1 MALDRMVTSTWA
13 PSGSEDLRV
22 RILVVEHD
30 EFVRETMR
38 MMLNTINSDSADL
51 QAELGIPALN
61 LSVELTGSGEVAW
74 DLMRAKRFD
83 IALIDLNL
91 PGVSGQDL
99 SWCVKQGS
107 VEAHDDEQL
116 STSHKVA
123 SHETILFACT
133 TDDKKHSAAL
143 AAYGLHDLLYKPV
156 SVMDLRHVLHK
167 WLPRTGVSAVQ
178 QLPQLEQPASLQR
191 NRSGVFAGRVLL
203 VEDDAITRF
212 ASELVFQELGLRV
225 DTAEDAHSAMAN
237 LAKHDYDLL
246 LLVRARER
254 AASASRPHDLRRLQ
268 RRHAG
273 AGACSCC
280 CGCCGYCGCCS
291 HLRTCRWR
299 ACRCSRTRRC
309 LRCVRSTGCCCRH
322 RRERRHRVRA
332 RNGRSVSSERQQM
345 RPHVNKVRP
354 LCIQLFCRS
363 HWHYRGC

>member
-1 MALDRMVTSTWA
+1 MLASTWA

-107 VEAHDDEQL
+107 VEAHDDQ
-116 STSHKVA
+116 
-123 SHETILFACT
+123 
-133 TDDKKHSAAL
+133 HSAAL

-225 DTAEDAHSAMAN
+225 DTAEDAQSAMAN
-237 LAKHDYDLL
+237 MAKHDYDLL
-246 LLVRARER
+246 LLVRPR
-254 AASASRPHDLRRLQ
+254 ASGISRPI
-268 RRHAG
+268 
-273 AGACSCC
+273 
-280 CGCCGYCGCCS
+280 
-291 HLRTCRWR
+291 T
-299 ACRCSRTRRC
+299 
-309 LRCVRSTGCCCRH
+309 
-322 RRERRHRVRA
+322 
-332 RNGRSVSSERQQM
+332 
-345 RPHVNKVRP
+345 
-354 LCIQLFCRS
+354 
-363 HWHYRGC
+363 

>member
-1 MALDRMVTSTWA
+1 
-13 PSGSEDLRV
+13 
-22 RILVVEHD
+22 
-30 EFVRETMR
+30 MR

-61 LSVELTGSGEVAW
+61 LSVELTGTGEVAW

-123 SHETILFACT
+123 SHETILIACT
-133 TDDKKHSAAL
+133 ADDKEHSAAL

-203 VEDDAITRF
+203 VDRGGI
-212 ASELVFQELGLRV
+212 
-225 DTAEDAHSAMAN
+225 AEGTS
-237 LAKHDYDLL
+237 
-246 LLVRARER
+246 
-254 AASASRPHDLRRLQ
+254 SQS
-268 RRHAG
+268 
-273 AGACSCC
+273 S
-280 CGCCGYCGCCS
+280 S
-291 HLRTCRWR
+291 ILRTHYSVRENVEL
-299 ACRCSRTRRC
+299 ARRVRLSPSPC
-309 LRCVRSTGCCCRH
+309 LA
-322 RRERRHRVRA
+322 RVRA
-332 RNGRSVSSERQQM
+332 LEAAGTIRRYVALVDPEALGLGVSVFISISLREQNTATLAEFERRM
-345 RPHVNKVRP
+345 GLYVLAGGGLLVTLWGLWK
-354 LCIQLFCRS
+354 LL
-363 HWHYRGC
+363 G

>member
-1 MALDRMVTSTWA
+1 MLASTWA

-107 VEAHDDEQL
+107 VEAHDDQL

-123 SHETILFACT
+123 SHETILIAST

-225 DTAEDAHSAMAN
+225 DTAEDAQSAMAN
-237 LAKHDYDLL
+237 MAKHDYDLL
-246 LLVRARER
+246 LLVRPR
-254 AASASRPHDLRRLQ
+254 ASGISRPI
-268 RRHAG
+268 
-273 AGACSCC
+273 
-280 CGCCGYCGCCS
+280 
-291 HLRTCRWR
+291 T
-299 ACRCSRTRRC
+299 
-309 LRCVRSTGCCCRH
+309 
-322 RRERRHRVRA
+322 
-332 RNGRSVSSERQQM
+332 
-345 RPHVNKVRP
+345 
-354 LCIQLFCRS
+354 
-363 HWHYRGC
+363 

>member
-1 MALDRMVTSTWA
+1 
-13 PSGSEDLRV
+13 
-22 RILVVEHD
+22 
-30 EFVRETMR
+30 MR

-61 LSVELTGSGEVAW
+61 LSVELTGTGEVAW

-123 SHETILFACT
+123 SHETILIACT
-133 TDDKKHSAAL
+133 ADDKEHSAAL

-246 LLVRARER
+246 LLLLLLRLLR
-254 AASASRPHDLRRLQ
+254 LRRLL
-268 RRHAG
+268 RDVHLPDLSGYAL
-273 AGACSCC
+273 CSWYRAMCRTEGRAMAYVC
-280 CGCCGYCGCCS
+280 AVTADPE
-291 HLRTCRWR
+291 LETCREFEFDQCLPKPLSTPTIVQALREFWGR
-299 ACRCSRTRRC
+299 AHCTNAIQKQ
-309 LRCVRSTGCCCRH
+309 LDAMQLDQLDEVLEPAPLTPPFLPPQPPKK
-322 RRERRHRVRA
+322 EA
-332 RNGRSVSSERQQM
+332 SSPPE
-345 RPHVNKVRP
+345 PAASSPGVIHAKTEE
-354 LCIQLFCRS
+354 
-363 HWHYRGC
+363 